1 MLFTHLSTPLY
12 TSQDAEE
19 RERGREIRTNFRTAK
34 RETTRG
40 RQRYGNRRKELD
52 MRTPTREKEEEK
64 QRADEA
70 KRAYD
75 ANDLRSRTN
84 FAGARERDLDMP
96 IY

>member
-1 MLFTHLSTPLY
+1 
-12 TSQDAEE
+12 
-19 RERGREIRTNFRTAK
+19 
-34 RETTRG
+34 
-40 RQRYGNRRKELD
+40 

-75 ANDLRSRTN
+75 ANDLRSHTN